1 MDAYTSTDTLAPP
14 TTPRIEMSDH
24 KAVLRQQAVRR
35 RRALAAEAPHA
46 GRSIVQSFLETPA
59 LVRTVEKIESFAGYW
74 PIRSEVDARP
84 MMRHLQA
91 MGLTGALPV
100 VLAKEQPLGFRRWAP
115 GDPLEEGAFGVST
128 PLAKAAA
135 IRPDLLLV
143 PLLAYDREGN
153 RLGYGAGY
161 YDRTLAALRRA
172 GEVLCVG
179 LAFAGQRIDRIPVEP
194 DDEPLDWIVTEHNA
208 TKRQ

>member
-35 RRALAAEAPHA
+35 RRLLAARLPHA
-46 GRSIVQSFLETPA
+46 GRSILRSFLQTPA
-59 LVRTVEKIESFAGYW
+59 LVSTVGKIESFAGYW

-84 MMRHLQA
+84 MMRHLLA

-100 VLAKEQPLGFRRWAP
+100 VLAKGRPLRFRRWAT
-115 GDPLEEGAFGVST
+115 GDPLEEGAFGVPT
-128 PLAKAAA
+128 PIAKSAT
-135 IRPDLLLV
+135 IRPELVLV